1 MAHRL
6 DGNSMALSAL
16 DVACLLTMQLASF
29 WIEGWMKN
37 LGLDQRSVLVI

>member
-6 DGNSMALSAL
+6 EGNSIALSTSG
-16 DVACLLTMQLASF
+16 VACLLTMQLASF

-37 LGLDQRSVLVI
+37 LKIDKYI